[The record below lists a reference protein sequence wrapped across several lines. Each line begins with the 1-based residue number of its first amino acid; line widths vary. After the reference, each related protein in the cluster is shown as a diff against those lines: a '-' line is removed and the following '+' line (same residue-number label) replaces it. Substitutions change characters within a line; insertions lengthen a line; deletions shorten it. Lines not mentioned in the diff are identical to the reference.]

1 MTYELRPQ
9 VLDDVL
15 AYLIHLIA
23 GYPPLDPRTAQVR
36 AQIDAIRKA
45 QAIILAY
52 HLLAP
57 MLISQAD
64 IDPGDR
70 IGAFRND

>member
-9 VLDDVL
+9 VLDDAL
-15 AYLIHLIA
+15 AYLTHLIA

-45 QAIILAY
+45 QIIILASQ
-52 HLLAP
+52 LPAP
-57 MLISQAD
+57 MLVSQAD
-64 IDPGDR
+64 IDLGDR